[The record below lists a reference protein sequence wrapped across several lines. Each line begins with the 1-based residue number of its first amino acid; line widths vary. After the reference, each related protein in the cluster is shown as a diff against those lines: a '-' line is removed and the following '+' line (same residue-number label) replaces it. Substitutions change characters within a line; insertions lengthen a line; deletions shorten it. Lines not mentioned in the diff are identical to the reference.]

1 MPGLDYGGLSAICVD
16 DNVLQ
21 ALECESLLKDLGF
34 GTVTTALSY
43 RDALYTIS
51 TAHFDFALLDIELGG
66 GWTSLEIARRLRER
80 GTTVVFASGHRF
92 MHPTVRRLGLPVLTK
107 PISAESVLAALNAF
121 RVSPASCIS
130 AVTA

>member
-1 MPGLDYGGLSAICVD
+1 MPELDYAGMSAICVD

-21 ALECESLLKDLGF
+21 ALEGERLLKDLGF
-34 GTVTTALSY
+34 GTVSTAFSH

-66 GWTSLEIARRLRER
+66 GWTSLEIAQRLRER
-80 GTTVVFASGHRF
+80 GTVVVFASGHRF

-107 PISAESVLAALNAF
+107 PISAESVLAALEAF
-121 RVSPASCIS
+121 RVPPTGCMS
-130 AVTA
+130 AVTV

>member
-1 MPGLDYGGLSAICVD
+1 MPELDYTSLSAICVD

-21 ALECESLLKDLGF
+21 ALEGESLLKELGF
-34 GTVTTALSY
+34 GTVSTAFSY

-66 GWTSLEIARRLRER
+66 GWTSLEIARRLVER
-80 GTTVVFASGHRF
+80 GTIVIFASGHRF
-92 MHPTVRRLGLPVLTK
+92 MHPTVGKLGLPVLTK
-107 PISAESVLAALNAF
+107 PISVESVRAALDAI
-121 RVSPASCIS
+121 RIQPVQCMS